1 MKPNFGME
9 VLESVKCA
17 VGVCGKRDLG
27 VDVFSVSEF
36 VIKCD
41 SKNFTILC
49 VRNLIVVM
57 SNWLKT
63 CTGSDVFIEYCN
75 CALL

>member
-17 VGVCGKRDLG
+17 VGVISKRDLG
-27 VDVFSVSEF
+27 VDVFSVGEF
-36 VIKCD
+36 VIKSD
-41 SKNFTILC
+41 SKNFTVLC
-49 VRNLIVVM
+49 VRYVIVVM
-57 SNWLKT
+57 SDWLKT
-63 CTGSDVFIEYCN
+63 CTCSGIFIEYCS